1 MKIDVHWH
9 FMPEEYVQAIR
20 RADNPWD
27 EAAARDEDG
36 QEWLT
41 AGAFRHPLVAELYRP
56 EAQVRE
62 MDRRGVDLAAVSPS
76 PTLFYYH
83 LAAEKALDLHRM
95 VNDRI
100 ADLAAAYPG
109 RFAGLATVPL
119 QSPELAVAEL
129 ERAML
134 AKGLRG
140 VEIGTNVAG
149 RNLDEPD
156 FRPFFRR
163 AAELGAFVFVH
174 PMAVLGADRLSRYY
188 LTNLIGNPTDTA
200 VAIASLIFG
209 GVYDEVPGL
218 TCCFAHGGG
227 TFPALIG
234 RWQHGYAVRPE
245 PKAAGARPPREY
257 LDRIYVDSLTHDA
270 AARRLALDLL
280 GADHMLLGSDLPFD
294 MGDPDPSGSV
304 ERTPGLAAD
313 DRRLIFGETAARL
326 LKLPAER
333 GVGVQAPSTDP

>member
-9 FMPEEYVQAIR
+9 YLPEEYVQTIR
-20 RADNPWD
+20 REDSPWPERAVMADG
-27 EAAARDEDG
+27 R
-36 QEWLT
+36 EWLV
-41 AGAFRHPLVAELYRP
+41 AGAFRHPLVPELYRP
-56 EAQVRE
+56 EAQVAE
-62 MDRRGVDLAAVSPS
+62 MDRRGVDVAAVSPA

-83 LAAEKALDLHRM
+83 LDAARVLPLHRL

-100 ADLAAAYPG
+100 AALTAAYPG

-119 QSPELAVAEL
+119 QAPDLAVAEL
-129 ERAML
+129 ERAMGEL
-134 AKGLRG
+134 GLRG

-174 PMAVLGADRLSRYY
+174 PMAVLGADRLRRYY

-209 GVYDEVPGL
+209 GVFDDVPTL

-227 TFPALIG
+227 TFPMLLG
-234 RWQHGYAVRPE
+234 RWQHGYHVRPE
-245 PKAAGARPPREY
+245 PNERGARPPREY
-257 LDRIYVDSLTHDA
+257 LPRIYVDSLTHDD
-270 AARRLALDLL
+270 AARRLAMETV

-294 MGDPDPSGSV
+294 MGDPDPV
-304 ERTPGLAAD
+304 ATITRMPGLSPAERD
-313 DRRLIFGETAARL
+313 LILGGTAARL
-326 LKLPAER
+326 LGLAAPQRPAGAPER
-333 GVGVQAPSTDP
+333 RA